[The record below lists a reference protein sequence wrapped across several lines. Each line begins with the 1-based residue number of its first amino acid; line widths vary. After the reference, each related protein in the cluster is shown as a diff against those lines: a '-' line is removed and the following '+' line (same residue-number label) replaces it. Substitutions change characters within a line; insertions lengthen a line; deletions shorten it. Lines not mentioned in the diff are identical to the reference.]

1 MKDRLALVAA
11 LAALAFATI
20 YAGTSVPVNRSR
32 PPASSAARLPS
43 YPPAMGGPDSV
54 QPIQTLAERRKA
66 ILDSADLH
74 ATISLITTNSSTVDK
89 LAASQALM
97 VCAELRPKR
106 KREAGQVT
114 AVHEL
119 AARCAGIHEYLRH
132 DGAVERAIELRESA
146 ERDASPLGGLV
157 ALSRRVHGN
166 ARWQAEDFQL
176 VSNAL
181 KSNDLVRVDAAIS
194 ALHIHLDDSSPDSK
208 LRALAFSYAADL
220 HRTAIGQQAVFDSLA
235 HCANADRCEDG
246 DTVATSQRVAGT
258 YGTRERLE
266 MERLIKQY
274 RLALQHGK
282 TATEVLR
289 IR

>member
-1 MKDRLALVAA
+1 MKDRLALFAA
-11 LAALAFATI
+11 LAALAFAI
-20 YAGTSVPVNRSR
+20 RYAGTSVLVDRSQ
-32 PPASSAARLPS
+32 PPPGSVAALPS
-43 YPPAMGGPDSV
+43 YPPAMGGPDIV
-54 QPIQTLAERRKA
+54 QPIQTLAERRKT

-74 ATISLITTNSSTVDK
+74 ATVSLITTHSSTVDK
-89 LAASQALM
+89 LAASEALM
-97 VCAELRPKR
+97 ACAELRPKR

-114 AVHEL
+114 AVQEL
-119 AARCAGIHEYLRH
+119 AARCAGVRKYLRH

-146 ERDASPLGGLV
+146 ERDASLLGGLV
-157 ALSRRVHGN
+157 ALSRRAHEN

-176 VSNAL
+176 VSDAL
-181 KSNDLVRVDAAIS
+181 KSSDLVRIDAAIG
-194 ALHIHLDDSSPDSK
+194 ALHVHLDDGSPDSR

-220 HRTAIGQQAVFDSLA
+220 HRTAIGQQAVFDRLA

-258 YGTRERLE
+258 HGTRERLE